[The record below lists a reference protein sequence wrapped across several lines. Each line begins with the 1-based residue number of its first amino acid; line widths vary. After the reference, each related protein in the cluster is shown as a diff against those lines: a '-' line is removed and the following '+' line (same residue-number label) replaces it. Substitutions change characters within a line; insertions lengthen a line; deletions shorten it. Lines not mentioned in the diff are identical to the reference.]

1 MGEFMKLAKHSTLST
16 PWYLIRGLKR
26 GNALLIVSIIT
37 AVLVALVSVSVTKL
51 NQTAYSG
58 INNTKIVL
66 QAQQYAESEAAIIK
80 ATDYSDITAH
90 GKAVIKNSNG
100 YLSEVVLSAESN
112 YSESIKQRVVSVNIY
127 REGESLPRFS
137 LDVLKTSVGVKAEP
151 SGVPIGTIITWIS
164 TTAPTEGG
172 TWLLCNGQSCS
183 AYPKLSA
190 LIGST
195 VPNLEARF
203 LEGTTGTPRTFKDA
217 GLPNITGRLRRFT
230 GWEGDYQPE
239 GAFYF
244 SANNGSHSPGSD
256 DYSSPDFSF
265 DASRSSAVYGK
276 STTVQPASYTVRYY
290 IKAA

>member
-1 MGEFMKLAKHSTLST
+1 MKLLQRSTLGSAR
-16 PWYLIRGLKR
+16 YMLHRINR

-37 AVLVALVSVSVTKL
+37 AVLVALVSLSVMKL

-58 INNTKIVL
+58 INNSKIVL
-66 QAQQYAESEAAIIK
+66 QAQQYAESEVAIIK
-80 ATDYSDITAH
+80 ATNYSDVTAH
-90 GKAVIKNSNG
+90 GKTVIKNSNG
-100 YLSEVVLSAESN
+100 YLSEVLLSAESN
-112 YSESIKQRVVSVNIY
+112 YSESIKQRVVTVNIY
-127 REGESLPRFS
+127 KEGEPLPRFS
-137 LDVLKTSVGVKAEP
+137 LDVPKTSVETTAEP

-203 LEGTTGTPRTFKDA
+203 LEGTTGNPRTFKEA

-265 DASRSSAVYGK
+265 DASRSSAVYGR